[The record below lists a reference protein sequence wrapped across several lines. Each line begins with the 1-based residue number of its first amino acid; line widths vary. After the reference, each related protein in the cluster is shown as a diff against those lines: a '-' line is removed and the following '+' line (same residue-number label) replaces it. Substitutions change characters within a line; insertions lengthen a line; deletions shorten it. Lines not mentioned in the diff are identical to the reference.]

1 MQTGPWIKCRCD
13 TDSNSEKKNTLCC
26 RIRTARSLLGL
37 VAAYPCGFLIWM
49 DFFIF
54 YPCGSYLDGFLQKWP
69 TPAVII
75 RALKCLVMLLS
86 GWDFLCLTPDVII
99 LAVVLQKN
107 PVLLL
112 FRPCAQS
119 SSIEYKYKPLA
130 GLVVLLAKPRT
141 GFCDHKPATHN
152 ESRLHNERRGKNDH
166 CFARSIMTLVEM
178 LHVP

>member
-1 MQTGPWIKCRCD
+1 MGLTTSTPASEAGTQSRLNWKSKWEGQFKSVALSSQKPNQLT
-13 TDSNSEKKNTLCC
+13 NSKFGSRTKSFQGLRTLCC

-37 VAAYPCGFLIWM
+37 VAAYPRGFLIWM

-119 SSIEYKYKPLA
+119 SSIEYYYY
-130 GLVVLLAKPRT
+130 
-141 GFCDHKPATHN
+141 
-152 ESRLHNERRGKNDH
+152 
-166 CFARSIMTLVEM
+166 TLSQ
-178 LHVP
+178 

>member
-1 MQTGPWIKCRCD
+1 MDLC
-13 TDSNSEKKNTLCC
+13 TLCC

-37 VAAYPCGFLIWM
+37 VGAYPCGFFIWM

-99 LAVVLQKN
+99 LAVVLQMI

-119 SSIEYKYKPLA
+119 SSVEYTTLQPL
-130 GLVVLLAKPRT
+130 LLRLSVLTLRCLSHCYCTPFRDGACPH
-141 GFCDHKPATHN
+141 GDWWLSYPHPLL
-152 ESRLHNERRGKNDH
+152 LHRGK
-166 CFARSIMTLVEM
+166 
-178 LHVP
+178 P